1 MSQAPSVHFMGNFFR
16 CQTSTNIFSCQSGHD
31 CSFLLGG
38 ARTQFLED
46 ILPYSMCLTFFPSKK
61 KKSRQH
67 FFFVNS
73 YQYNLR
79 NEWLRSK
86 EKIETEPF
94 VTVCTS
100 KYSGLDNVWA
110 GEYISLY
117 PLVTH
122 SAMKCSNTIWMD
134 TLWRVDCKKPCP
146 YWHNIEDK
154 LLGSTSRISYT
165 HMSTVMEFA
174 INIFGFLPT

>member
-1 MSQAPSVHFMGNFFR
+1 MPNINQHFQLPEWARLFISLGW
-16 CQTSTNIFSCQSGHD
+16 CQNTIPWRYFTLQYV
-31 CSFLLGG
+31 L
-38 ARTQFLED
+38 D
-46 ILPYSMCLTFFPSKK
+46 ILPIKK
-61 KKSRQH
+61 KKITST

>member
-1 MSQAPSVHFMGNFFR
+1 MFISWVISSGAKHQPTFSVARVGTIVHFSWVVPEHN
-16 CQTSTNIFSCQSGHD
+16 SLKIFYPTVCAWHSSHQ
-31 CSFLLGG
+31 
-38 ARTQFLED
+38 
-46 ILPYSMCLTFFPSKK
+46 KK